1 MENLIFFVIYCSFC
15 CSCYSVILVVTVGVV
30 VVVRL
35 LSFGTDTVQ
44 SKLAF
49 NLPTYASPLCDN
61 EVDRG
66 ETIGSTRFY

>member
-1 MENLIFFVIYCSFC
+1 MESLIFLLFIVVFAVV
-15 CSCYSVILVVTVGVV
+15 VILVVK

-35 LSFGTDTVQ
+35 LSFGTDTAL

-61 EVDRG
+61 EVDWG

>member
-1 MENLIFFVIYCSFC
+1 MESLIFFVIYCSFC
-15 CSCYSVILVVTVGVV
+15 CSCYSVIVVVV

-35 LSFGTDTVQ
+35 LSFGTDTAL

-49 NLPTYASPLCDN
+49 NLPTYASPLRDN

-66 ETIGSTRFY
+66 EIIGSTRFY